1 MNILVTGCCGYIGK
15 FLCSFLAD
23 KQYKVY
29 GIDRIKDPSLD
40 FIQKLENYTCL
51 DLYLDRL
58 PVLLTNNIDIVVHL
72 AGEAALEAKISD
84 YKANNTAAT
93 ENLIH
98 SLNSN
103 IKKIIFLS
111 SNKIG
116 DGSYYQKSKL
126 ACELI
131 IIKGAQEKNISFT
144 ILRSAAVYGI
154 GMRSNILRWLRRAY
168 KNEINAIPE
177 SKSEI
182 AMVGLND
189 LAKLILACFDN
200 ESSDNK
206 IYQVSDGVSYSIN
219 KLEIEA
225 RKLNH
230 NLSSVGYYPRWL
242 LYICSKIGDI
252 VRIFGLSMSLNSRS
266 YNLFFKNTVVHNTSI
281 FDDLCCRPEQNFFD
295 EMPKL
300 LKQ

>member
-1 MNILVTGCCGYIGK
+1 MNILVTGCYGYIGK

-23 KQYKVY
+23 KKYKVY
-29 GIDRIKDPSLD
+29 GIDRIKNPSIN
-40 FIQKLENYTCL
+40 FAQKLENYSCT
-51 DLYLDRL
+51 DLCSNKL
-58 PVLLTNNIDIVVHL
+58 PFLQTNNIDVVVHL
-72 AGEAALEAKISD
+72 AGEAKLESKKSE
-84 YKANNTAAT
+84 YNANNTAAT

-103 IKKIIFLS
+103 IKKIIFIS
-111 SNKIG
+111 SNKIE
-116 DGSYYQKSKL
+116 DGSNYGKSKL
-126 ACELI
+126 ACEYIL
-131 IIKGAQEKNISFT
+131 IKGAKEKNISFT

-189 LAKLILACFDN
+189 LAKLILACCDN
-200 ESSDNK
+200 ESTDNK
-206 IYQVSDGVSYSIN
+206 IYQVTDGVTYSIN

-225 RKLNH
+225 RKLSQ
-230 NLSSVGYYPRWL
+230 NLSGVGYYPRWL
-242 LYICSKIGDI
+242 LYIGSKIGDI
-252 VRIFGLSMSLNSRS
+252 AKIFGLSMSLNSRS
-266 YNLFFKNTVVHNTSI
+266 YNMFFKNTVVHNTAI

-300 LKQ
+300 LKD